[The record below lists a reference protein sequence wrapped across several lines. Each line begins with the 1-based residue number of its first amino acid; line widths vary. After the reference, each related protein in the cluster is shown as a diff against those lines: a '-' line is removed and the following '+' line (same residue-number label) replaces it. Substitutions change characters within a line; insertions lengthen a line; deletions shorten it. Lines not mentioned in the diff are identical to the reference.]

1 VIDNHPSIV
10 ESGFNQPLQ
19 RNLIMKTIAM
29 AALLVVLS
37 APALAQQ
44 KAEDHSAHHP
54 AAAAS
59 AADMTEGEIRKVDK
73 DAKKLTI
80 KHGEIKNLDMPPMT
94 MVFQVK
100 DAGVLDKVKVGD
112 KVRFVVQKS
121 DTGFVVTDIQAAK

>member
-1 VIDNHPSIV
+1 
-10 ESGFNQPLQ
+10 
-19 RNLIMKTIAM
+19 MKIIAM

-80 KHGEIKNLDMPPMT
+80 KHGEIKNLDMPGMT
-94 MVFQVK
+94 MVFQVR
-100 DAGVLDKVKVGD
+100 DATLLDNLAAGD
-112 KVRFVVQKS
+112 RIRFTAEQQQ
-121 DTGFVVTDIQAAK
+121 GAYVVTGVEKAKP